1 MVPIAIQGGI
11 RRPEF
16 RVLAPFGCSLRGA
29 RWRRWAGAALSLLLL
44 GAAGGVLA
52 GCGRK
57 LPPSP
62 PGVNPPPAVRDLA
75 LSLSGAI
82 VTLSWSPVDPREPAA
97 VPAASYKV
105 FRSRVPEADKDCS
118 ACPAPYLLVGE
129 LLARSRSPGSRV
141 QFSQELQ
148 PGYHYRFKVVAFS
161 ADGAKAV
168 DSNMV
173 EVSH

>member
-1 MVPIAIQGGI
+1 MVPIAFHGGI
-11 RRPEF
+11 RRRGF
-16 RVLAPFGCSLRGA
+16 RILTPLGCFLRGA
-29 RWRRWAGAALSLLLL
+29 GWRRWAGAALSLLLV
-44 GAAGGVLA
+44 AGGGALA

-62 PGVNPPPAVRDLA
+62 PGVNPPPAVRDLT
-75 LSLSGAI
+75 LSLSGAV
-82 VTLSWSPVDPREPAA
+82 VTLSWSPVDPPEPAA

-118 ACPAPYLLVGE
+118 ACPAPYLLAGE

-141 QFSQELQ
+141 LFRQELQ

-161 ADGAKAV
+161 ADGAKSG

-173 EVSH
+173 EVSL